1 MEHTTFA
8 RPTIEHTH
16 VGTACTPACLTRPC
30 SCPVNKWNRS
40 CRPRLCFFQIA
51 RPNIPNMPNFRLMP
65 SCPHHMRHTVW
76 YVCDRLPPCL
86 QGNLY
91 THPCPVGLGIA
102 QECIQHNTLSRFH
115 FGNNRWGNR
124 CTFQCQKALEID
136 RCHIWHTLFSGH
148 HESFSCRRGRFHTM

>member
-16 VGTACTPACLTRPC
+16 VGTACTPASLTRPC

-91 THPCPVGLGIA
+91 TQPRSFDLGTA
-102 QECIQHNTLSRFH
+102 QECNQRNTVCPSRF
-115 FGNNRWGNR
+115 GKNQCCNL
-124 CTFQCQKALEID
+124 CTFQYPGHFEISQRRILD
-136 RCHIWHTLFSGH
+136 RLWQGY
-148 HESFSCRRGRFHTM
+148 HESFYNRRGRVHTT